1 MPRTM
6 NEKQDLQEDKV
17 SHHLQFQNT
26 SGKKIM
32 KDVRENADYLN
43 DQEYNGLLKTTREAR
58 AQWKKISSKGWEKI
72 IFNLLFCIQPDY
84 Q

>member
-1 MPRTM
+1 M

-26 SGKKIM
+26 SGKKFT

-58 AQWKKISSKGWEKI
+58 AQRKRYLQRAEKK
-72 IFNLLFCIQPDY
+72 
-84 Q
+84 

>member
-26 SGKKIM
+26 SGKKIT

-58 AQWKKISSKGWEKI
+58 AQWKKYLQRAEKK
-72 IFNLLFCIQPDY
+72 
-84 Q
+84 

>member
-6 NEKQDLQEDKV
+6 NEKQDVQEDKV
-17 SHHLQFQNT
+17 RHHLQFQNT

-43 DQEYNGLLKTTREAR
+43 DQEYNGLPKTTGEAR
-58 AQWKKISSKGWEKI
+58 AQWQEISSKG
-72 IFNLLFCIQPDY
+72 
-84 Q
+84 